1 MVVRSSF
8 LPLSA
13 ATVVL
18 SPQET
23 AHLIIQPVQEVTVAA
38 PTLEAVLAEAD
49 IWAEAMAEAIL
60 AEEEPVLVFN

>member
-1 MVVRSSF
+1 MALRKSF

-23 AHLIIQPVQEVTVAA
+23 AHPIIQPVQEVAVAA
-38 PTLEAVLAEAD
+38 HILEAVLAEAD

-60 AEEEPVLVFN
+60 AVEEPVHVFN